1 MHNYKVATLS
11 VARSSYEVAILAYLE
26 WGGLEKEWGEVA
38 HVACHIAGETLITQV
53 NDRILR
59 LTKTTVVTLHSILI
73 DLG

>member
-1 MHNYKVATLS
+1 
-11 VARSSYEVAILAYLE
+11 
-26 WGGLEKEWGEVA
+26 VA

-59 LTKTTVVTLHSILI
+59 LTKTTDVTLHGILI